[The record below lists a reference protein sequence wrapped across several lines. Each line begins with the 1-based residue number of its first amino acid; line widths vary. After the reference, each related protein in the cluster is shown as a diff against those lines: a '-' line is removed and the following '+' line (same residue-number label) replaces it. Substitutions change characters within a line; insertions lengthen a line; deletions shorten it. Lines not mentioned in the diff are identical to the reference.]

1 MDGGPDD
8 GVQKNI
14 VEGRKRNGGAHKTLT
29 HTHTELFENFTFSF
43 LSIFC
48 RVFEAHVSIR
58 ARSTSNWF
66 MLRAGRRVSEKTSAG
81 SFAARGRVP
90 PEWAETKRFSS
101 PFFFLQKKTKFSF
114 LPFSPIPL

>member
-43 LSIFC
+43 LSIF
-48 RVFEAHVSIR
+48 
-58 ARSTSNWF
+58 
-66 MLRAGRRVSEKTSAG
+66 
-81 SFAARGRVP
+81 
-90 PEWAETKRFSS
+90 
-101 PFFFLQKKTKFSF
+101 
-114 LPFSPIPL
+114 